1 MLIWAGAGIAVKEAL
16 VVFTPLT
23 LIVLRFSIAV
33 LLMLCIGLIF
43 RKNEVLGLQRV
54 EKKDIP
60 LFLLGGVLQP
70 FLYFI
75 FETYTYQSFDSPT
88 IAEAMLSTQPIMAP
102 IMAWLLLRE
111 QVTRNNILG
120 ILISTAGM
128 LLLLLVGSQDFALG
142 NPWGILLAVI
152 TVSCSVGYGV
162 ILRKIPEKYSSLS
175 IVFYVQLISLVLFYI
190 LWGGDIL
197 LNSPQSSS
205 ILLNTPQSSSILL
218 NTPQSSSILLNTTQ
232 SSSILLNTP
241 QSSSILLNTPQ
252 SSSILL
258 NTPQSSSILLNTPQ
272 SSSILLNTPQ
282 SSSIL
287 LPSILAVLYLAVLA
301 SVTAFILFCFTVRY
315 IGVTRANI
323 FNNVRPVF
331 TALIMWIFF
340 SEQLPVWKW
349 IGIIIIIIGLFI
361 SQKQRKT

>member
-142 NPWGILLAVI
+142 NPWGILLAII

-197 LNSPQSSS
+197 LNSPQHSS
-205 ILLNTPQSSSILL
+205 ILLNPTFIHTSRTIPGYFGLCDRLYPLL
-218 NTPQSSSILLNTTQ
+218 LHCT
-232 SSSILLNTP
+232 
-241 QSSSILLNTPQ
+241 
-252 SSSILL
+252 
-258 NTPQSSSILLNTPQ
+258 
-272 SSSILLNTPQ
+272 
-282 SSSIL
+282 
-287 LPSILAVLYLAVLA
+287 LYRRHAREH
-301 SVTAFILFCFTVRY
+301 I
-315 IGVTRANI
+315 
-323 FNNVRPVF
+323 
-331 TALIMWIFF
+331 
-340 SEQLPVWKW
+340 
-349 IGIIIIIIGLFI
+349 
-361 SQKQRKT
+361 